1 MLTLGRSYEAH
12 RKKLTEIREGRHKPP
27 LQHDFGSDPTLE
39 LSKVNLSRHKLV
51 NRHFQATGI
60 TLRGERVERLLGM
73 ERETKALVNRLEDI
87 QRGKLV
93 FGNRGRAGIEFDT
106 NTTEPD
112 ERCFERI
119 VTTYAEMQG
128 NEIDGPRCSRKRW
141 RASTS
146 RARYT
151 GREYRSPTAC
161 GTNRTT
167 PPRISP

>member
-112 ERCFERI
+112 ERCVGEKSQRSLQ
-119 VTTYAEMQG
+119 EEG
-128 NEIDGPRCSRKRW
+128 E
-141 RASTS
+141 RASHAGEHEDV
-146 RARYT
+146 RANSHNVR
-151 GREYRSPTAC
+151 RDARK
-161 GTNRTT
+161 
-167 PPRISP
+167 